1 MLASIVHQMSPMA
14 IEISPGIGVR
24 WYGLSYMLG
33 FFCCWLLLRTLAQ
46 RGRILLSTTQ
56 VADLMTYVII
66 GVVAGGRLGHVIFYE
81 PRLLITFHDGV
92 PWWGLLDIHKGG
104 MASHGGII
112 GTVIAAVLFARR
124 HHISVPHVIDCLAFA
139 SPPGLCFGR
148 LANWVNGELWGKA
161 LPASMQASPPWWSV
175 KYPQEVLEP
184 NFPVQ
189 SLQSLAPLVDPSQPL
204 PNAIVDAAYKHRADV
219 VARLEPLLTA
229 YWPNNFIQ
237 AATDGPLLLAVLSIV
252 WLRPRRPGVIAG
264 AFLVTYGAARLF
276 SEQLRQ
282 ADDGVFM
289 IGFLTLPMLLS
300 IAMML
305 LGAFVLWRSHC
316 SSAPPVGGILP
327 LSGRT
332 QAPSSPTPAA
342 RA

>member
-1 MLASIVHQMSPMA
+1 MLASIVHQLSPMA

-33 FFCCWLLLRTLAQ
+33 FLCCWLLLRTLAQ
-46 RGRILLSTTQ
+46 RGRILLSTAQ
-56 VADLMTYVII
+56 VADLMTYIII
-66 GVVAGGRLGHVIFYE
+66 GVVAGGRLGHVVFYE
-81 PRLLITFHDGV
+81 PRLLITFHEGL

-112 GTVIAAVLFARR
+112 GTVVAGVVFARR
-124 HHISVPHVIDCLAFA
+124 HGIAVAHVIDCMAFSA
-139 SPPGLCFGR
+139 PPGLCFGR

-184 NFPVQ
+184 NFPVE
-189 SLQSLAPLVDPSQPL
+189 SLRSLAPLVDPSVPL
-204 PNAIVDAAYKHRADV
+204 PTAIVDAAYNHRADV
-219 VARLEPLLTA
+219 IARLEPMLTA

-237 AATDGPLLLAVLSIV
+237 AATDGPLLLGLLALV
-252 WLRPRRPGVIAG
+252 WLRPRRPGVIAS
-264 AFLVTYGAARLF
+264 AFLITYGAARLF

-289 IGFLTLPMLLS
+289 VGALTLPMLLS
-300 IAMML
+300 IGMML
-305 LGAFVLWRSHC
+305 LGSAMLWRIGRSN
-316 SSAPPVGGILP
+316 APRIGGLLS

-332 QAPSSPTPAA
+332 QEPTSPTPAA
-342 RA
+342 KA